1 MFTQNPVITFHYDFA
16 YSLRLVIPYQK
27 KTTLNLKE
35 NSFNEKPNSV
45 TNLFYSKFNNCF
57 IIH

>member
-27 KTTLNLKE
+27 K
-35 NSFNEKPNSV
+35 
-45 TNLFYSKFNNCF
+45 NNF
-57 IIH
+57 KLERKQL